1 MEHPVNMFVA
11 GFLGLPSMSLLS
23 GGFISGSK
31 LVLDEYLIPLPR
43 LIFSLVQDQQAVTLG
58 MRPEAV
64 NVSADLTSTNGIHW
78 RGEVEAFDFDYAHH
92 IQTVHLCSGRWHY
105 TGLAPLDLRLQ
116 IGQWVQAQIDPEKL
130 YFFDTT
136 SGLRL

>member
-1 MEHPVNMFVA
+1 
-11 GFLGLPSMSLLS
+11 MSLLS

-31 LVLDEYLIPLPR
+31 LVLDEYLIPLPK
-43 LIFSLVQDQQAVTLG
+43 LIFSLVQDKQAITLG

-64 NVSADLTSTNGIHW
+64 SVSAESASMAGIQL
-78 RGEVEAFDFDYAHH
+78 RGEVEAFESDYAHRIQIVH
-92 IQTVHLCSGRWHY
+92 IHTGRWHY
-105 TGLAPLDLRLQ
+105 SGLCPLDFKLQ
-116 IGQWVQAQIDPEKL
+116 IGQSIQAQVNPEKL